1 MNKKYDVNIYCVVL
15 STDIPNNK
23 QFVLS
28 LSSEQ
33 IDFPHFACNTDY
45 LNTPEEYL
53 AKHLKQYIFVND
65 VELLSQII
73 NIDNKYICDNE
84 DTINII
90 YGFVTTKTTSIG
102 NGACWF
108 EFSYQ
113 EPNPYSNIL
122 FEVTQKLK

>member
-1 MNKKYDVNIYCVVL
+1 MNNKYNINIHCVVL

-28 LSSEQ
+28 LSNNAIE
-33 IDFPHFACNTDY
+33 FPSFACNNDF
-45 LNTPEEYL
+45 LNNPEEYL
-53 AKHLKQYIFVND
+53 IQHLKQYIFVND
-65 VELLSQII
+65 IELWSQII
-73 NIDNKYICDNE
+73 NIDHKYISSSD
-84 DTINII
+84 DTVNII
-90 YGFVTTKTTSIG
+90 YGFITTKTSSIG